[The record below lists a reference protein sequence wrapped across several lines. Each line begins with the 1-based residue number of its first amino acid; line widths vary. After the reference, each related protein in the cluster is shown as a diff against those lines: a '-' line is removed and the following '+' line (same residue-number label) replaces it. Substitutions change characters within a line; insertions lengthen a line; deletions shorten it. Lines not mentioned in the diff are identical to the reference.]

1 MFERFLKKP
10 ISEICWSTYFHFIQY
25 AQLMDSW
32 IRNIR
37 NQNNIPDKREVY
49 HEKENDGTNKELDY
63 KH

>member
-1 MFERFLKKP
+1 
-10 ISEICWSTYFHFIQY
+10 
-25 AQLMDSW
+25 MDSW